1 MGADCV
7 SAGYRGHEVSRRLS
21 LSIERGSR
29 TALVGP
35 NGSGKSTILKTLAR
49 LIKPLSGS
57 VYLNG
62 KDIGRLPTREVAR
75 RMAILPQVH
84 EVPPELTVLELVSQG
99 RFPHVG
105 ALRMLRH
112 TDDEAV
118 REAIRLTGLEHL
130 IDRSVD
136 TLSGGEHQRAW
147 MALALA
153 QQTDLLLLDEPTTF
167 LDVGHQLDLLGLV
180 ARLNRDHGVTVVM
193 VLHDLNHAARFADRM
208 IAILDGEGVADGPPT
223 EVRTPGLL
231 REGFGVE
238 ASVVKDPRTGAPMCI
253 PHTTI
258 SPSDDER
265 D

>member
-1 MGADCV
+1 
-7 SAGYRGHEVSRRLS
+7 
-21 LSIERGSR
+21 
-29 TALVGP
+29 
-35 NGSGKSTILKTLAR
+35 
-49 LIKPLSGS
+49 
-57 VYLNG
+57 
-62 KDIGRLPTREVAR
+62 
-75 RMAILPQVH
+75 MAILPQVH

-105 ALRMLRH
+105 ALRMLRR

-130 IDRSVD
+130 ADRSVD

-180 ARLNRDHGVTVVM
+180 SRLNRDHGVTVVM

-208 IAILDGEGVADGPPT
+208 IAILDGEVVADGPPN
-223 EVRTPGLL
+223 EVLTPGLL
-231 REGFGVE
+231 RECFGVE
-238 ASVVKDPRTGAPMCI
+238 ASVVKDPRTGTPMCI

-258 SPSDDER
+258 SSGIDER
-265 D
+265 KSAGARRGWPGGRRRSCR